1 MFRAPD
7 SRLSASN
14 AAILSSQSFLI
25 PVTLRSESR
34 TSQEA
39 LNALHNAYQE
49 VTGFV
54 GRMTALAPGLSAVA
68 FDEAVSARLS
78 RVEMVLDGKDSR
90 VELNFALK
98 CPIPAGDDF
107 WARIK
112 LISSVYDRLAE
123 LAAAFHERKGIDL
136 LLDQARLDQ
145 QKEETE
151 RAAIFRK

>member
-1 MFRAPD
+1 MFKAPD

-14 AAILSSQSFLI
+14 AAVLSSQSFLI
-25 PVTLRSESR
+25 PVTLRSEAR
-34 TSQEA
+34 TSQGA
-39 LNALHNAYQE
+39 LDGLQNAHQE

-54 GRMTALAPGLSAVA
+54 ARMTALSPGLSVIA
-68 FDEAVSARLS
+68 FDEAMSSRLS
-78 RVEMVLDGKDSR
+78 HVAVLLDGKDSR
-90 VELNFALK
+90 LELTFALK
-98 CPIPAGDDF
+98 YPIPATHDF

-123 LAAAFHERKGIDL
+123 LAAGFQDRKGIDL
-136 LLDQARLDQ
+136 LLDEARPDQ